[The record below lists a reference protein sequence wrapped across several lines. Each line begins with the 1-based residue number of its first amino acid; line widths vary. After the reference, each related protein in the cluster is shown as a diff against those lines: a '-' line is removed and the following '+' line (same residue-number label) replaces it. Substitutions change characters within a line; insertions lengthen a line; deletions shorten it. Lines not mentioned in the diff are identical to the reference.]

1 VRATRALAV
10 LAVLLAAAPARA
22 DEPAPDALR
31 RQTQELFDAISSGTA
46 AVWEK
51 YLDPQ
56 VRYGDESGT
65 VAGKKEMVDGVRP
78 LPAGVTGTI
87 RVMDFDAALHGDVA
101 VATYVTDEQETF
113 HGARLHC
120 RYRSLDTWKKTP
132 DGWRLVA
139 AQVLALR
146 EDPPA
151 IPLAAAAKAE
161 YAGRYALPD
170 GLTYEIRAT
179 SGAKGDGLEGAQ
191 DGRKPETLVAEA
203 PDVLFVPG
211 KPRYRYLMRRDANG
225 KVDALI
231 QRREAW
237 DLMWEKRTPSP
248 GPSR

>member
-1 VRATRALAV
+1 MRLK
-10 LAVLLAAAPARA
+10 LSSILLLAAALASSIRARA
-22 DEPAPDALR
+22 EEADRDVLR
-31 RQTQELFDAISSGTA
+31 RQTQELFDAISSGTP

-65 VAGKKEMVDGVRP
+65 VAGKKEMVEGVRP
-78 LPAGVTGTI
+78 LPAGVSGTI
-87 RVMDFDAALHGDVA
+87 RVTEFDAALHGDVA

-120 RYRSLDTWKKTP
+120 RYRSVDTWQKTSG
-132 DGWRLVA
+132 GWRLVA

-151 IPLAAAAKAE
+151 APLAAAARAE
-161 YAGRYALPD
+161 YAGRYTLPD
-170 GLTYEIRAT
+170 GLGYEIRAN
-179 SGAKGDGLEGAQ
+179 AKGDGLEGVQ
-191 DGRKPETLVAEA
+191 DGRKPEPLQGEA
-203 PDVLFVPG
+203 PDVLFVAG

-237 DLMWEKRTPSP
+237 DLVWKRVRGSDT
-248 GPSR
+248 R